1 MVYICDNFISYIDYI
16 VRNDRAWDRRCVG
29 IDAMLFMNQLAY
41 TAQPLP
47 KIARVDLAA
56 VFFSREKLAAE
67 NLAFGMKVFI
77 NL

>member
-1 MVYICDNFISYIDYI
+1 MFEIDYI

-41 TAQPLP
+41 TVQPLP

-56 VFFSREKLAAE
+56 VFFDGVKLIE
-67 NLAFGMKVFI
+67 VFSAVGI
-77 NL
+77 LNDNC